1 MGRGIATVEVATEFQ
16 QRSILQLTK
25 KIYQQAFTECWGHS
39 GNVKLKDQAHLQ
51 GECRVLGR

>member
-1 MGRGIATVEVATEFQ
+1 MVEVATEFQ

-25 KIYQQAFTECWGHS
+25 KIYQQAFTECWAHS